1 MDIGRSFTYMLQQ
14 PGGVGK
20 LVIGGLLL
28 FVPIFGWAVVAG
40 YMIRTLRQV
49 SAGSES
55 LPEWTDWG
63 GLFVT
68 GLLVWV
74 GGLIYEAPGLIVGRF
89 GTGGALLQSLWGIIV
104 FIVLPAALMRFA
116 ATDNI
121 GAFFDFSEI
130 IAFIRTN
137 TSNYI
142 LAIVLA
148 LVAGFLSMF
157 GMILLIVGVV
167 FTIFWASLVTA
178 HLYGSVWANR
188 VQTAAGPL
196 T

>member
-1 MDIGRSFTYMLQQ
+1 MDLGRSFTYMLQQ

-20 LVIGGLLL
+20 LVIGGLLM
-28 FVPIFGWAVVAG
+28 FIPILGWAVVGG
-40 YMIRTLRQV
+40 YMIRTLRTV
-49 SAGSES
+49 AAGDDT

-68 GLLVWV
+68 GLLAFV
-74 GGLIYEAPGLIVGRF
+74 GSLIYEAPGLIIGRF
-89 GTGGALLQSLWGIIV
+89 GTGGALLQSLWGIVV
-104 FIVLPAALMRFA
+104 FIVLPAALIRFA
-116 ATDNI
+116 TTDNI
-121 GAFFDFSEI
+121 GAFFDFGEI
-130 IAFIRTN
+130 IAFIQTN

-148 LVAGFLSMF
+148 LVASILAMF
-157 GMILLIVGVV
+157 GLILLIVGVV

-188 VQTAAGPL
+188 AQTPA
-196 T
+196 

>member
-49 SAGSES
+49 SAGNET

-74 GGLIYEAPGLIVGRF
+74 GSLIYEAPGLIVGRF
-89 GTGGALLQSLWGIIV
+89 GTGGALLQSLWGIVV

-130 IAFIRTN
+130 IAFIQTN

-148 LVAGFLSMF
+148 LVAGVLSMF
-157 GMILLIVGVV
+157 GLILLIVGVV

-188 VQTAAGPL
+188 AQSSAGA
-196 T
+196 